1 MTDSPEHTEQD
12 TTPAMPAW
20 ARGMHVTKE
29 QLAAAQ
35 RTREYHVRRL
45 QSVLR
50 DSEFGAEYGEGK
62 DNGEPRQEH

>member
-1 MTDSPEHTEQD
+1 MTHSPDYNEHD
-12 TTPAMPAW
+12 TAPAMPAW

-45 QSVLR
+45 QSMLK
-50 DSEFGAEYGEGK
+50 DSEFGAEYAQES
-62 DNGEPRQEH
+62 DSREPRQEH